1 MIATDDVPEGTA
13 PDLYPTRLVWSLQGW
28 PPPGP
33 SAFEWQDAHVTY
45 WAAGKQQSAT
55 PGPRQWKRLWQICDE
70 VGVWSWPPKIGDIMV
85 IDGLQYALEL
95 QVGSRVVKSSG
106 QAIGSPAGFADKVKR
121 LHKAMQELVR
131 S

>member
-1 MIATDDVPEGTA
+1 MV
-13 PDLYPTRLVWSLQGW
+13 VW
-28 PPPGP
+28 
-33 SAFEWQDAHVTY
+33 E
-45 WAAGKQQSAT
+45 
-55 PGPRQWKRLWQICDE
+55 RLWQACDE
-70 VGVWSWPPKIGDIMV
+70 VDVWSWPAKSGDTSL

-106 QAIGSPAGFADKVKR
+106 QVIGSPAGFADKVKR